1 MYNFIKKIVIK
12 LFKVPPEP
20 DDPMG
25 DVDSLVVF
33 RASPNFFKYKFI
45 VWIIQSIFGA
55 IGYIAVGG
63 VLLAGLFSKLSGFMI
78 ILLVIGIFLL
88 VLLYLCQLLFS
99 YVIMKLDYEMRWYK
113 VSDRSLRIREGVIF
127 VREMTM
133 TFANIQNISISQGPI
148 QRFFKISDLRVE
160 TAGGGGGQ
168 AAAQNQQNIFSMHV
182 GFFRGVDNSEDIRN
196 LMLERLKNIKSTGL
210 GDVDEKTT
218 GQKMETPAPSA
229 PLTHSSSLIP
239 ALNNLK
245 DEATAL
251 RQATISVGDRRGCI

>member
-1 MYNFIKKIVIK
+1 MYDFIKKIVLK

-25 DVDSLVVF
+25 DVDTLVVF

-45 VWIIQSIFGA
+45 VWIIQSVFTTLL
-55 IGYIAVGG
+55 YIAGG
-63 VLLAGLFSKLSGFMI
+63 GAALAAIIPTGSTALI
-78 ILLVIGIFLL
+78 ILAVMGEFLL
-88 VLLYLCQLLFS
+88 VFIYICQLIFS

-148 QRFFKISDLRVE
+148 QRFFNISDLRVE

-168 AAAQNQQNIFSMHV
+168 AASAQNQQNIFSMHV
-182 GFFRGVDNSEDIRN
+182 GFFRGVDNSQDIRN
-196 LMLERLKNIKSTGL
+196 LMLERLKKIKSTGL
-210 GDVDEKTT
+210 GDMDDKKLVQEI
-218 GQKMETPAPSA
+218 ETSNDSSTPINNPSVISA
-229 PLTHSSSLIP
+229 LT
-239 ALNNLK
+239 NLK
-245 DEATAL
+245 EEAIAL
-251 RQATISVGDRRGCI
+251 RKAAISLKKN